1 MSRYITF
8 YTSTGTSKFTT
19 LATNVASVNT
29 ATLGRRLTLLTGSQ
43 PHFVAFGTS
52 TVTASTSS
60 AVIPA
65 NAVVDLNVTTGTH
78 IAVVSPGGASYITI
92 VDAD

>member
-19 LATNVASVNT
+19 LATNVASVST
-29 ATLGRRLTLLTGSQ
+29 ATLGRRLTLLTGNQ
-43 PHFVAFGTS
+43 THFVAFGTS

-65 NAVVDLNVTTGTH
+65 NSIIDLNITTGTH
-78 IAVVSPGGASYITI
+78 IAVLSPGGASYITI

>member
-8 YTSTGTSKFTT
+8 YTSAGASKFTT
-19 LATNVASVNT
+19 LATNVTSVSTTT
-29 ATLGRRLTLLTGSQ
+29 AGRRLTLLTGNQ
-43 PHFVAFGTS
+43 THFIAFGTS
-52 TVTASTSS
+52 TVVASTSS

-65 NAVVDLNVTTGTH
+65 NSVLDLNVTNGTH